1 MLVLM
6 DLEWV
11 QSEGSF
17 FHPTQI
23 AGLRVDDQWNILDRF
38 SALIQPID
46 AFSIESD
53 HIAYTGASIECFL
66 EANEATTVFGQLS
79 GWLQADDILCWWGDQ
94 PALVF
99 KRIYRTLYGKDPK
112 QGMRVISPVFT
123 QSVHDKQSI
132 AGTPYVLARLRNI
145 PIHGQEHCAASDVAV
160 LQQLLQK
167 VHLPQK
173 KVLKSKLD
181 PDASIKPGKAYKKTK
196 EQKEYRSFPYLLDQ
210 KTGFLHSNSCCR
222 VQNLQNVIRYTLKSA
237 IQQRYKPC
245 SCCQD
250 EYWSLSAQL
259 TEEVIQRS
267 EYNYIYTWDSKLFH
281 RPSCIHVKR
290 IPYVD
295 LRGSVYYSKCIR
307 IGKKPCGWCKPA
319 PNDQVLPD
327 HVIIPPEAQGIKDPL
342 KNARTCLVIRKMN
355 KAEATAYK
363 RYKIARKERDLAKT
377 NKDLTPEERHD
388 LMTLTNPGFAFW
400 AVPGYQSFHTRSC
413 PNLSRLSGFRGFS
426 SFAAAEMAG
435 FSPCRFCK
443 PSAKEDIKQSVPI
456 YSEERKGERL
466 ELLDALC
473 EAKGYVHSFEAPF
486 YLISTPVGEWKLNVQ
501 MRPIDVYHINKVLD
515 QDNSGDYHKQHRL
528 FISLQDT
535 FRYINRHD
543 RMLMSKQKKENK

>member
-1 MLVLM
+1 MFVYGAILGDMIGAPYEFDRGNKSKDFPLFVRASQFTDDTVMTVAVAEALMESYSKSSEDIRQALVHSM
-6 DLEWV
+6 QAWGRKYPD
-11 QSEGSF
+11 
-17 FHPTQI
+17 
-23 AGLRVDDQWNILDRF
+23 AGYGGNFRCW
-38 SALIQPID
+38 LIQ
-46 AFSIESD
+46 S
-53 HIAYTGASIECFL
+53 
-66 EANEATTVFGQLS
+66 N
-79 GWLQADDILCWWGDQ
+79 
-94 PALVF
+94 
-99 KRIYRTLYGKDPK
+99 PK
-112 QGMRVISPVFT
+112 P
-123 QSVHDKQSI
+123 
-132 AGTPYVLARLRNI
+132 
-145 PIHGQEHCAASDVAV
+145 
-160 LQQLLQK
+160 
-167 VHLPQK
+167 
-173 KVLKSKLD
+173 
-181 PDASIKPGKAYKKTK
+181 
-196 EQKEYRSFPYLLDQ
+196 YRSFPYLLDQ
-210 KTGFLHSNSCCR
+210 KTGFLHSSSCSR
-222 VQNLQNVIRYTLKSA
+222 VQNLKNAIGYTLKSA

-267 EYNYIYTWDSKLFH
+267 EYNYIYTWDSKFFH
-281 RPSCIHVKR
+281 WPSCIHVKQ

-307 IGKKPCGWCKPA
+307 IGKKPCGWCKPS

-377 NKDLTPEERHD
+377 NKGLTPEERHD

-473 EAKGYVHSFEAPF
+473 EAKGYAHSFEAPF